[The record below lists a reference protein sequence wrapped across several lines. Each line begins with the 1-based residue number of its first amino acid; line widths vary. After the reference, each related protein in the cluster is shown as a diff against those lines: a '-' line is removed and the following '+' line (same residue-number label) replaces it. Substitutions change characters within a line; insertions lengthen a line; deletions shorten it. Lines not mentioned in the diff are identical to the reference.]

1 MDQRLVCVP
10 NLFLQLANGPM
21 AVAEMLMDPVQSRVV
36 FEDVAIHFSQEEWG
50 LLDGAQRLL
59 YRAVMMEN
67 LALLSSLGCWHGA
80 QDEEASPV
88 RTPKPDSSVQEAQ
101 CEKDMLPSAEQ
112 DGMYPDQELYICGAN
127 QKEWIEDQFSRRE
140 EGRPSSATNDSVHVA
155 ESSCTCCKDGKD
167 CPAGT
172 GLPQHL
178 TPRSALKPHRDPE
191 CGEAFESGQ
200 SDYERIQ
207 CGKAFRQKQV
217 LGEHQKIHAGVRPYE
232 CSKCG
237 MAFTRK
243 FHLVQHQKIH
253 TGERPFK
260 CSECGKFFRYNS
272 TLVSHQRVHTGLS
285 PYECSKCGEFFKYN
299 ANFMK
304 HQKLHNGERP
314 YECRECGKFF
324 RYNYRLIRH
333 ERVHTGERP
342 YECSECGK
350 SFSHSSSLIK
360 HRKVHTG

>member
-1 MDQRLVCVP
+1 
-10 NLFLQLANGPM
+10 M

-80 QDEEASPV
+80 QDEEASQV

-112 DGMYPDQELYICGAN
+112 DGMYSDRELYICGAN

-167 CPAGT
+167 FPAGT

-191 CGEAFESGQ
+191 CGEAFESRQ
-200 SDYERIQ
+200 SDYKCIQ

-217 LGEHQKIHAGVRPYE
+217 LEFLSSGQIETRP
-232 CSKCG
+232 
-237 MAFTRK
+237 TRQASTRHPP
-243 FHLVQHQKIH
+243 HLAAVFLYCVSMDLTALETSCKWNH
-253 TGERPFK
+253 TVF
-260 CSECGKFFRYNS
+260 
-272 TLVSHQRVHTGLS
+272 V
-285 PYECSKCGEFFKYN
+285 
-299 ANFMK
+299 
-304 HQKLHNGERP
+304 
-314 YECRECGKFF
+314 
-324 RYNYRLIRH
+324 
-333 ERVHTGERP
+333 
-342 YECSECGK
+342 
-350 SFSHSSSLIK
+350 FS
-360 HRKVHTG
+360 